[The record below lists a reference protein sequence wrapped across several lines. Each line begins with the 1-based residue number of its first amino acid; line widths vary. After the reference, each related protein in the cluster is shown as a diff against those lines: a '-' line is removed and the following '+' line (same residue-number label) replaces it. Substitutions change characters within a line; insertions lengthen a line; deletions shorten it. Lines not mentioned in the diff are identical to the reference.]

1 MNYLTKLFQ
10 QKRRRI
16 GYILAFSGPMISK
29 RDSSDISYNNKE
41 LEDLILRGQS
51 TDKLYKKLSRNKRFM
66 FDLNKVMGILH
77 SVSKISELYDLK
89 SLHYEPLKYNLSGF
103 SSVRIGYTSKYRLMF
118 IEQEGGISIEL
129 INISEHYGDK

>member
-1 MNYLTKLFQ
+1 
-10 QKRRRI
+10 
-16 GYILAFSGPMISK
+16 MIN
-29 RDSSDISYNNKE
+29 ISYNNKE

-129 INISEHYGDK
+129 LHTREHYGDN

>member
-1 MNYLTKLFQ
+1 
-10 QKRRRI
+10 
-16 GYILAFSGPMISK
+16 MIN
-29 RDSSDISYNNKE
+29 ISYNNKE

-89 SLHYEPLKYNLSGF
+89 SLHYEPLKYNPKIRKQSQWQ
-103 SSVRIGYTSKYRLMF
+103 SQS
-118 IEQEGGISIEL
+118 Q
-129 INISEHYGDK
+129 